1 MITNI
6 TVTNDDGTTQV
17 FVLEGSVP
25 PVVTPEIITI
35 PLDTDIKI
43 VAR

>member
-1 MITNI
+1 MKITL
-6 TVTNDDGTTQV
+6 TNDDGTTV
-17 FVLEGSVP
+17 DFEPTGTTP
-25 PVVTPEIITI
+25 PAPEVITI

>member
-1 MITNI
+1 MTITL
-6 TVTNDDGTTQV
+6 TNDDGSTVV
-17 FVLEGSVP
+17 FVPEGTVTVP
-25 PVVTPEIITI
+25 PTPEVITI

>member
-1 MITNI
+1 MTITL
-6 TVTNDDGTTQV
+6 TNDDGTTQV
-17 FVLEGSVP
+17 FVPQVETP
-25 PVVTPEIITI
+25 PVVPEVITI

>member
-17 FVLEGSVP
+17 FVLENA
-25 PVVTPEIITI
+25 PVVVPEVITV

>member
-1 MITNI
+1 MITKI
-6 TVTNDDGTTQV
+6 TVTNDDGTTED
-17 FVLEGSVP
+17 FVSPVP
-25 PVVTPEIITI
+25 PVDPDVEVFSL